1 MELQKMN
8 PMAMKLQLHVENLTK
23 ALEDNDSSSSRMHL
37 NEIIKY
43 ADFMQSDLTN
53 EIRKSEKVEDYAGVN
68 QFAGGVP
75 IRKYNESGSNFDPN
89 QRSSVLPGTV
99 IPSRT
104 NTNMRTVSGT
114 YGRKV
119 E

>member
-8 PMAMKLQLHVENLTK
+8 PMAMKLHLHVENLAK
-23 ALEDNDSSSSRMHL
+23 CLEDNDSASTRHHL

-43 ADFMQSDLTN
+43 ADFMQSDLTS
-53 EIRKSEKVEDYAGVN
+53 EIRKSENVEDYYGVN

-75 IRKYNESGSNFDPN
+75 VVKYNERGTKFDTE
-89 QRSSVLPGTV
+89 QRTSVLKGTV
-99 IPSRT
+99 IPSQI
-104 NTNMRTVSGT
+104 NTNMRVNSGT
-114 YGRKV
+114 FGRKV

>member
-1 MELQKMN
+1 
-8 PMAMKLQLHVENLTK
+8 MARKLTLHVENLTK
-23 ALEDNDSSSSRMHL
+23 SLEDNDSASSRHHL
-37 NEIIKY
+37 NEILKY

-53 EIRKSEKVEDYAGVN
+53 EIRKSESVEDYAGVN
-68 QFAGGVP
+68 QYAGGVP
-75 IRKYNESGSNFDPN
+75 VVRYNERGTKFDTN
-89 QRSSVLPGTV
+89 QRTSVLKGTV

-114 YGRKV
+114 FGRRV

>member
-8 PMAMKLQLHVENLTK
+8 PMAMKLHLHVENLTK
-23 ALEDNDSSSSRMHL
+23 CLEDNDSASSRHHL

-43 ADFMQSDLTN
+43 ADFMQSDLTS
-53 EIRKSEKVEDYAGVN
+53 EIRKSENVEDYAGVN
-68 QFAGGVP
+68 QYAGGVP
-75 IRKYNESGSNFDPN
+75 VVKYNERGTKFDTE
-89 QRSSVLPGTV
+89 QRFSVLKGTV

-104 NTNMRTVSGT
+104 NTNMRSVSGT